1 VLGGRGYK
9 RKKYLRWTSKRVRY
23 KEVEGG
29 KDEKLNKN
37 ENKASGKKRES
48 VQQK

>member
-1 VLGGRGYK
+1 M
-9 RKKYLRWTSKRVRY
+9 RWTSRRVRN

-37 ENKASGKKRES
+37 ENKASAKREKEKVCNKS
-48 VQQK
+48 EHD